1 MPGKRDVRVCRSRS
15 AGLQLATFGGTLPID
30 CGVGDVRTF
39 VNDLRKDEVEPKPIE
54 I

>member
-15 AGLQLATFGGTLPID
+15 AGLQLATFGRTLPII
-30 CGVGDVRTF
+30 VVES
-39 VNDLRKDEVEPKPIE
+39 DLRKDEVEPKLIE